1 MIAAHLN
8 RKTVYRFRQSLSR
21 APLTLVLLTTLTV
34 GLASGCRMPHLHELT
49 GGDDIEVRLDCNSK
63 VHMPG
68 RRIKFFVDLV
78 NQTGTNV
85 DVSGVEIELKASP
98 RGELETISLRHHWR
112 YRWSCDSPPL
122 RPGKRMTIPV
132 VPEKG
137 VEFPL
142 EILRAGDYDIV
153 AVVNERFTSRPY
165 PLAIVRP
172 DLKAYGRE
180 STGPGP
186 HRKFDGEKRRLSFPG
201 RGSERSRDRRRF
213 RVGRAKG
220 ERS

>member
-8 RKTVYRFRQSLSR
+8 RKTVCRFRQSVSPAL
-21 APLTLVLLTTLTV
+21 LTHVLLATLTV
-34 GLASGCRMPHLHELT
+34 GLASGCRTPHLHELT
-49 GGDDIEVRLDCNSK
+49 GGDIEVRLDCNSK
-63 VHMPG
+63 AHMPG
-68 RRIKFFVDLV
+68 RRIKFFVDLI

-98 RGELETISLRHHWR
+98 RGELETISLRHSWR
-112 YRWSCDSPPL
+112 YRWRVDSPPL

-172 DLKAYGRE
+172 DLGSSGGE
-180 STGPGP
+180 STIPGA
-186 HRKFDGEKRRLSFPG
+186 HRRFEGETRPLPLLG
-201 RGSERSRDRRRF
+201 RGSERSRAWRGF
-213 RVGRAKG
+213 RAGRKEG
-220 ERS
+220 QRS